1 MDSPDEPMAPTDNR
15 LALGQM
21 ETMVSGLRYRRVK
34 TADGVK
40 LNVVEAGPLDAPP
53 MVFVHGLAGSWETW
67 KGVMAAPELTSRY
80 RLIAFDLR
88 GHGDSGTGLK
98 PEQLTADGPE
108 ASSRLW
114 SLDLDAIL
122 AGLRSPVLVGWSF
135 GSGVIQS
142 WLYTHGGP
150 GNAQSIVL
158 ACAPN
163 VIGPVPPGDPAE
175 ALMSPQAIMALVGAA
190 QDGGAFA
197 AAILANDATDTSFSP
212 QQRDSIAAIAEATPA
227 DTVAGVLHHVIDFR
241 PFLATMNGTE
251 RDRITAVIADGDQ
264 IFSSAASEVVWEQAG
279 IRTVHVPAAPHALP
293 VREPARFTQVLL
305 EIVRQR
311 L

>member
-40 LNVVEAGPLDAPP
+40 LNVVEAGPLDGPP

-88 GHGDSGTGLK
+88 GHGDSGTALK

>member
-1 MDSPDEPMAPTDNR
+1 MQA
-15 LALGQM
+15 
-21 ETMVSGLRYRRVK
+21 MVPGFRYRRVE

-40 LNVVEAGPLDAPP
+40 LNVVEAGRLDGPP
-53 MVFVHGLAGSWETW
+53 MVFLHGLASSWKAWEE
-67 KGVMAAPELTSRY
+67 VMTAPELASRY

-88 GHGDSGTGLK
+88 GHGDSDTDLK
-98 PEQLTADGPE
+98 PEQLTAEGPE

-142 WLYTHGGP
+142 WLYTRGGP
-150 GNAQSIVL
+150 GDAQAIVL

-163 VIGPVPPGDPAE
+163 VIGPVPPGDPAG
-175 ALMSPQAIMALVGAA
+175 ALMSPQAIKALAGAA
-190 QDGGAFA
+190 QDGGTFA
-197 AAILANDATDTSFSP
+197 AAILANEPTDTSFSP

-227 DTVAGVLHHVIDFR
+227 ATVAAVLHHVIDFR
-241 PFLATMNGTE
+241 PFLATMNGVE

-264 IFSSAASEVVWEQAG
+264 LFSSAASEVVWEQGG
-279 IRTVHVPAAPHALP
+279 IRTAHVPAAAHALP
-293 VREPARFTQVLL
+293 IREPARFTQILL
-305 EIVRQR
+305 EIVR
-311 L
+311 

>member
-1 MDSPDEPMAPTDNR
+1 MQA
-15 LALGQM
+15 
-21 ETMVSGLRYRRVK
+21 MVPGFRYRRVE

-40 LNVVEAGPLDAPP
+40 LNVVEAGRLDGPP
-53 MVFVHGLAGSWETW
+53 MVFLHGLASSWKAWE
-67 KGVMAAPELTSRY
+67 GVMAAPELASRY

-88 GHGDSGTGLK
+88 GHGDSDTDLN
-98 PEQLTADGPE
+98 PEQLTAEGPE

-122 AGLRSPVLVGWSF
+122 AGLRAPVLVGWSF

-142 WLYTHGGP
+142 WLYTRGGP
-150 GNAQSIVL
+150 GDAQAIVL

-175 ALMSPQAIMALVGAA
+175 ALMSPQAIMALVRAA

-197 AAILANDATDTSFSP
+197 DAILANDATDTSFSP
-212 QQRDSIAAIAEATPA
+212 QQRASIAAIAEATPVG
-227 DTVAGVLHHVIDFR
+227 TVAGVLHHVVDFR
-241 PFLATMNGTE
+241 PFLAAMKATE

-264 IFSSAASEVVWEQAG
+264 IFSSAACEMVWAQAG
-279 IRTVHVPAAPHALP
+279 IRTVHVPAAAHALS

-305 EIVRQR
+305 EIIR
-311 L
+311 

>member
-1 MDSPDEPMAPTDNR
+1 LTSKK
-15 LALGQM
+15 M
-21 ETMVSGLRYRRVK
+21 EARVPGFRYRRVE

-40 LNVVEAGPLDAPP
+40 LNVVEAGLLDGPP
-53 MVFVHGLAGSWETW
+53 MVFVHGHASSWKAWE
-67 KGVMAAPELTSRY
+67 GVMAAPELTSGY

-88 GHGDSGTGLK
+88 GHGDSGTGIK
-98 PEQLTADGPE
+98 PGQLSADGPE

-142 WLYTHGGP
+142 WLYTHRGP
-150 GNAQSIVL
+150 RDAQAIVL

-175 ALMSPQAIMALVGAA
+175 SLISRQAIMTLARAA
-190 QDGGAFA
+190 QDGSGFA

-212 QQRDSIAAIAEATPA
+212 QQRDTIAAIAEATPA
-227 DTVAGVLHHVIDFR
+227 ATVAGVLHHVIDFR
-241 PFLATMNGTE
+241 PFLTTMTGTE

-264 IFSSAASEVVWEQAG
+264 IFSSAASDAVWKQAG
-279 IRTVHVPAAPHALP
+279 IRTVHVPGAAHALP
-293 VREPARFTQVLL
+293 IREPARFTQVLV
-305 EIVRQR
+305 EIVRHSP
-311 L
+311 